1 MMLRFL
7 CTVASALALACVL
20 SGCGEGA
27 SSEPDVSASPA
38 LVLEFAAVVER
49 EFREPILGTGTIA
62 PQKTT
67 NIGPRVDGMIEEIF
81 VNVGDRVEAGRPLFR
96 TRPDDYE
103 IRVAAAKADL
113 RLARAEAAKAGSD
126 LERIRALWGKMVV
139 SAEQRE
145 GAEMRRKIGLARVE
159 AAGAALAKAQ
169 HDLADTVVPAPYDG
183 VITRRVVDEGAMMR
197 TMMSSGSPVVQIM
210 KTDWVV
216 AIVFVPE
223 LYLPRIAIGTPARIH
238 IDGLNREVE
247 STVYVINDLVDP
259 ATHTMEVRLAIENPD
274 LEVKPGL
281 FVKAEFDP
289 APRTL
294 KLLDRRAVLGF
305 GDERY
310 VFVEQEGR
318 AIRRTIRVRDL
329 DALHV
334 EVLEGVTAGDRVLM
348 GSDLA
353 RLTDGAPVRVR
364 AAADGAS
371 RVAL

>member
-1 MMLRFL
+1 M
-7 CTVASALALACVL
+7 CAVASALALACVL
-20 SGCGEGA
+20 WGCREGA
-27 SSEPDVSASPA
+27 SSNPDVSASPP

-81 VNVGDRVEAGRPLFR
+81 VNVGDRVEAGQPLFR
-96 TRPDDYE
+96 TRPDNYE
-103 IRVAAAKADL
+103 IRLAAARADL
-113 RLARAEAAKAGSD
+113 QLARAEAAKAKND
-126 LERIRALWGKMVV
+126 LERIRALWGKMIV
-139 SAEQRE
+139 SVEQRE
-145 GAEMRRKIGLARVE
+145 AAEMRRKIAVARVE
-159 AAGAALAKAQ
+159 AAQAALDKAE
-169 HDLADTVVPAPYDG
+169 HDLADTVVPAPYNG

-223 LYLPRIAIGTPARIH
+223 LYLPRIVIGTPAQIH
-238 IDGLNREVE
+238 IDGLNRQVE
-247 STVYVINDLVDP
+247 STVYAINDLVDP
-259 ATHTMEVRLAIENPD
+259 GTHTMEVRLAIENAD

-289 APRTL
+289 IPRTL
-294 KLLDRRAVLGF
+294 KVLDRRAVLGF

-310 VFVEQEGR
+310 VFVEREGR
-318 AIRRTIRVRDL
+318 AIRKTIRVRDL
-329 DALHV
+329 DAVHV
-334 EVLEGVTAGDRVLM
+334 EVLDGVAAGDRALM
-348 GSDLA
+348 GSELS
-353 RLTDGAPVRVR
+353 RLTDGTPVRVR

-371 RVAL
+371 HVAL